1 MTELV
6 SIIVPVYNVEE
17 WLDECV
23 ESLVNQTC
31 KNIEIILVDD
41 GSTDKSGIKCDE
53 WALKDD
59 RITVVHKKN
68 GGLSSAR
75 NAGLDVFTGDYVTF
89 IDSDDYI
96 EDTAIDTMLNEIKG
110 QNVDIVRCA
119 MNQVIGKQILDK
131 RDMDCEKKYSKE
143 ELLKGYYYY
152 NDGMCGS
159 VCDKLFRSHFFN
171 DLRFPEG
178 LNSED
183 YYVLFKIYLKANG
196 MYYDNKRFYNYR
208 LRANSICTTN
218 EITEHTFDKIKI
230 SDEIY
235 RLTEKNISEYS
246 FHAKAFQMLSRF
258 FVYTEVLGKGLQKEH
273 KTKWKKELRRN
284 KKYILLNKEVS
295 KKVQLQFFG
304 FIYMTSLFLKML
316 KSNNR

>member
-1 MTELV
+1 MTDLV

-59 RITVVHKKN
+59 RIRAVHKKN

-96 EDTAIDTMLNEIKG
+96 EDTAIETMLIEIKK

-119 MNQVIGKQILDK
+119 MNQVIGDQILDK
-131 RDMDCEKKYSKE
+131 RDMNYEKKYSKE

-159 VCDKLFRSHFFN
+159 VCDKLFKSHFFN
-171 DLRFPEG
+171 DLKFPEG

-196 MYYDNKRFYNYR
+196 MYYDNKCFYNYR
-208 LRANSICTTN
+208 LRENSICTTN

-235 RLTEKNISEYS
+235 RLTEKNNKHNI

-258 FVYTEVLGKGLQKEH
+258 FVYSEVLGKGFQKEK
-273 KTKWKKELRRN
+273 KTEWKKELRQN
-284 KKYILLNKEVS
+284 KKYILFNKEVS
-295 KKVQLQFFG
+295 KKVQLQYFG
-304 FIYMTSLFLKML
+304 FIYMTGLFLKML

>member
-1 MTELV
+1 MKDLV

-23 ESLVNQTC
+23 ESLVNQTYN
-31 KNIEIILVDD
+31 NIEIILVDD

-53 WALKDD
+53 WSLKDD
-59 RITVVHKKN
+59 RIRVVHKKN

-75 NAGLDVFTGDYVTF
+75 NAGLDVFRGDYVTF

-96 EDTAIDTMLNEIKG
+96 EDVSIETMLREIKE
-110 QNVDIVRCA
+110 QDVDIVRCA
-119 MNQVIGKQILDK
+119 MNQVIGEEIVDK
-131 RDMDCEKKYSKE
+131 RDMDYEKKYSKE

-159 VCDKLFRSHFFN
+159 VCDKLFKSHFFN

-183 YYVLFKIYLKANG
+183 YFVLFEIYLNANG
-196 MYYDNKRFYNYR
+196 MYYDNKCFYNYR
-208 LRANSICTTN
+208 LRENSICTTS

-235 RLTEKNISEYS
+235 RLTEKNISEYN

-258 FVYTEVLGKGLQKEH
+258 FVYTEVLSEGHQWDNKK
-273 KTKWKKELRRN
+273 KWKKELREN
-284 KKYILLNKEVS
+284 KKTIIHNKNVGIKVRIQYFAFIYCTTLFIKILNK
-295 KKVQLQFFG
+295 K
-304 FIYMTSLFLKML
+304 
-316 KSNNR
+316 